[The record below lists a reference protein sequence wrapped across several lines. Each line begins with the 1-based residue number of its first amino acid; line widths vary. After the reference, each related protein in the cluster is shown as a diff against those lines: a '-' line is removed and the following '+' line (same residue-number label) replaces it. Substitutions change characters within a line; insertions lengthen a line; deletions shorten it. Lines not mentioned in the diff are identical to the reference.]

1 MSEGGIQPAST
12 ARPVASVAQS
22 RDGGVAV
29 APGPAVTAPPPPPQR
44 RHALGPNIARTITR
58 ATPPLREQPLYRPL
72 RIFTSDPSASRL
84 EGAITTVNVPYER
97 LAPGPEGRL
106 FKVDNHDAST
116 GQAYIRADLDSPFTL
131 LGRGYEPAPSDV
143 RFHQQMVYAVC
154 SNVYAAFRVA
164 LGRELTWG
172 FERSEDA
179 NRLWLQPHAFRGVNA
194 YYDKVRGLLCF
205 GYEKAPDLK
214 GAIRVL
220 PGEYVFSCLSHDIIA
235 HEVTHAIL
243 DGMRGHFSIPNGPD
257 VAAFHEAIADL
268 VAIFQRLGYRELVRA
283 AICRARGALEQ
294 ALSLAELARQ
304 LGYAAGHHGALRDAI
319 DAGTP
324 RRYDQDLDPHSLGAV
339 LVAAVFEAFLVVYR
353 RKTARYLR
361 LATGGTGVLPD
372 GELPPDL
379 ADILA
384 DKISEL
390 ASQFQVLVIRAIDY
404 CPPVDIRLGEF
415 LRALIT
421 ADRDLV
427 PDDPWCYREALID
440 AFLRRDILP
449 RGVHNLSESA
459 LLWNPPRMQ
468 HPPLAM
474 LSFGELRFDGD
485 PGCPAC
491 DQELRRQADV
501 LGDYVTRPEVA
512 HEFGLLAQDAHGFA
526 PGSIDLPA
534 VTSIRTARRVGPD
547 GQIVFDL
554 IAEVVQA
561 CRITTADGI
570 TLQTYGGS
578 TVILAPDGAFRY
590 VISKSPLGAERLDRR
605 KAFMLSAQGRRYWK
619 VENGQYRL
627 RGRFFNLL
635 HDAAAASR
643 HQ

>member
-22 RDGGVAV
+22 RDGGGAV

-84 EGAITTVNVPYER
+84 EGALTTVNVPYER

-194 YYDKVRGLLCF
+194 YYDKGRGLLCF

>member
-1 MSEGGIQPAST
+1 MNEGGIQPAST

-22 RDGGVAV
+22 RDGGA
-29 APGPAVTAPPPPPQR
+29 AAALGLAASAQATPPQR
-44 RHALGPNIARTITR
+44 RHVLGPNIARTITR
-58 ATPPLREQPLYRPL
+58 APPPPREQPLYRPL
-72 RIFTSDPSASRL
+72 RIYTSDPSASRL

-106 FKVDNHDAST
+106 FRVDSHDPST
-116 GQAYIRADLDSPFTL
+116 GEDYVRADLDAPYAL

-164 LGRELTWG
+164 LGREPTWG
-172 FERSEDA
+172 FERAQDA
-179 NRLWLQPHAFRGVNA
+179 NRLWLQPHAFRGMNA
-194 YYDKVRGLLCF
+194 HYDKVQGSLRF
-205 GYEKAPDLK
+205 GYDRAPDLK
-214 GAIRVL
+214 GAIRML
-220 PGEYVFSCLSHDIIA
+220 PGEYVFSCLSHDVIA
-235 HEVTHAIL
+235 HEATHAIL
-243 DGMRGHFSIPNGPD
+243 DGMRSNFSIPSGPD

-268 VAIFQRLGYRELVRA
+268 VAIFQRLGYRELVRG
-283 AICRARGALEQ
+283 AICRARGALDQ
-294 ALSLAELARQ
+294 ASSLAELARQ
-304 LGYAAGHHGALRDAI
+304 LGYAIGRHGPLRDAI
-319 DAGTP
+319 DADP
-324 RRYDQDLDPHSLGAV
+324 PLRYDEQLEPHALGAV

-353 RKTARYLR
+353 RKAARYLR
-361 LATGGTGVLPD
+361 LATGGTGVLPA
-372 GELPPDL
+372 GEIPPDL

-404 CPPVDIRLGEF
+404 CPPVDIRLGEY

-421 ADRDLV
+421 ADHDLV

-440 AFLRRDILP
+440 AFLRREILP

-491 DQELRRQADV
+491 DKELRRQADV
-501 LGDYVTRPEVA
+501 LGDYVTRPDVA
-512 HEFGLLAQDAHGFA
+512 HEFGLLPQGAPGFA

-554 IAEVVQA
+554 VAEVVQA
-561 CRITTADGI
+561 CRSRTADGV
-570 TLQTYGGS
+570 TVQTYGGC

-590 VISKSPLGAERLDRR
+590 VISKSPLGAERLERR
-605 KAFMLSAQGRRYWK
+605 MAYLASAGGQHYWK
-619 VENGQYRL
+619 IEDGQYRL
-627 RGRFFNLL
+627 RGTFFNLL
-635 HDAAAASR
+635 HDAAAVSS